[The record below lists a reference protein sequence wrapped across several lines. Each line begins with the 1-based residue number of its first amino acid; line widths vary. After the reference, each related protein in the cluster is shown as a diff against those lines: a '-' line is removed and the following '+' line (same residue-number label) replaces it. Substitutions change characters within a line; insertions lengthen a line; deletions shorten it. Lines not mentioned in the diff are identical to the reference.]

1 MIIRVLRTKLSSFQ
15 MIIIGFLAVIMI
27 GTLLLAL
34 PISAKAYQWTS
45 LENAFF
51 TATSAVCVTGL
62 VVRDTAAY
70 WSVFGQIVILTLI
83 QIGGLGIVSVT
94 AFIATVSGKRIS
106 LLQRNML
113 QESISALQ
121 VGGVVKMTSFIFK
134 VAFAVELLG
143 AAVMLPTFCTK
154 FGVACL
160 DGEELK
166 LTSMEYKLLC
176 LLAKNT
182 GKVLTHTYIT
192 QNIWGR
198 SWDNDIASLRV
209 FMTTLRK
216 KIESGPEAP
225 KYIQTHIGIG
235 YRMLKVD

>member
-1 MIIRVLRTKLSSFQ
+1 MNNPVVLVIEDDPPVRNLIVTTLKTHDYKYLTAKNGSEAIMMASSHNPDVLFLDLGLPDMDGIDVIRQVRSWSTTPIIVISARGDDADKIEALDAGADDYLTKPFSVEEMLARLRVTIRR
-15 MIIIGFLAVIMI
+15 
-27 GTLLLAL
+27 LAL
-34 PISAKAYQWTS
+34 MNIDKGEDHSTYTNGKLTIDY
-45 LENAFF
+45 
-51 TATSAVCVTGL
+51 
-62 VVRDTAAY
+62 AA
-70 WSVFGQIVILTLI
+70 
-83 QIGGLGIVSVT
+83 
-94 AFIATVSGKRIS
+94 
-106 LLQRNML
+106 
-113 QESISALQ
+113 
-121 VGGVVKMTSFIFK
+121 
-134 VAFAVELLG
+134 
-143 AAVMLPTFCTK
+143 
-154 FGVACL
+154 GVACL